1 MENYY
6 NMIWEL
12 DAEYEDGTI
21 INETRP
27 YDNSK
32 GEADQQYELECE
44 LIEENSYSF
53 GKCTYYSVALVYD

>member
-21 INETRP
+21 IHETRP
-27 YDNSK
+27 YDSSK
-32 GEADQQYELECE
+32 DEAEQQYDLECE

-53 GKCTYYSVALVYD
+53 GECTYYSVALVYD